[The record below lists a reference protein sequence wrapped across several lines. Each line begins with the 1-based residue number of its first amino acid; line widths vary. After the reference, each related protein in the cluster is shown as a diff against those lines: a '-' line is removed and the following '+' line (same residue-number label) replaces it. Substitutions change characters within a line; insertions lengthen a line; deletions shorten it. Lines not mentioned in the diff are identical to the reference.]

1 MLEET
6 NVSGGVGRKGRS
18 EVDKA
23 RKMVSVGESWRKEGK
38 RGEKGGKREEWG
50 WEGREGGP
58 RFSFLSVSTADK
70 GHCGGSYCGGLT
82 YARVYAY
89 VEPIWMCAPDRS
101 RTLSSH
107 RRGIRAD
114 PWATRCI
121 FIRRRKRSLRLRI
134 FPARFLVA
142 LLYFAISPVSAST
155 IVVRQ
160 VSNLSYESIVRATLI
175 RSRQVRERRRRIRWH
190 SASSNYRVK
199 RDAISS
205 KDIVASRKIRSIF
218 SNDTE
223 THTAVAPLRQNY
235 ATDAGDFASSN
246 TTASIACIASCRI
259 GWNRKENSRSVG
271 WRSGGAEW
279 RGVALLAGSRE
290 PAAAM
295 PDGRRRTDRQE
306 CRSRCSVARCICHMV
321 NGFRVARHHR

>member
-1 MLEET
+1 
-6 NVSGGVGRKGRS
+6 
-18 EVDKA
+18 
-23 RKMVSVGESWRKEGK
+23 
-38 RGEKGGKREEWG
+38 
-50 WEGREGGP
+50 
-58 RFSFLSVSTADK
+58 
-70 GHCGGSYCGGLT
+70 
-82 YARVYAY
+82 
-89 VEPIWMCAPDRS
+89 MCAPDRS

-134 FPARFLVA
+134 FPARYVLSRPFIFCNFTGFRV
-142 LLYFAISPVSAST
+142 YHSRSR
-155 IVVRQ
+155 RQ
-160 VSNLSYESIVRATLI
+160 VSNLSDESIVRATSI
-175 RSRQVRERRRRIRWH
+175 RSRQVRERRRWL
-190 SASSNYRVK
+190 SDDLPVLRV
-199 RDAISS
+199 RR
-205 KDIVASRKIRSIF
+205 DIVEGYVASTKIRGIF
-218 SNDTE
+218 SNDTVNAMFRDSCRSV
-223 THTAVAPLRQNY
+223 TPKLR
-235 ATDAGDFASSN
+235 DRCCDSASSD
-246 TTASIACIASCRI
+246 TTASIACIASRRI
-259 GWNRKENSRSVG
+259 GWNRKEDSRSVG